1 MIILREE
8 KAKMKKVSTW
18 KLKIRMIL
26 ATMLLF
32 ALVYALVTIVGIVLG
47 VTAPIFYVGFGLAII
62 VIQYLASPKL
72 VEWSMKV
79 RYVSPEEA
87 PNLHRMID
95 ELAMNAGIPKP
106 KVGISEFNIPNAFA
120 FGRTQRDGRVCVTR
134 GLLNKL
140 NEGELKAVLGHEVSH
155 IKHRDMIV
163 MTVVSAIPLVC
174 YYLAWSTI
182 FSGGDNDS
190 YTAVIGIAAFAAYII
205 GQLLV
210 LFVSRVRE
218 YYADQESVAIGNDP
232 HQLASALY
240 KLTYESASANK
251 EQLKEVQG
259 FKAFFVNDV
268 SDARNEIQELSQLD
282 LDMDGTIS
290 PSELDRLKYDKVNLK
305 TSSKVFE
312 LLSTHPNMVKRVKRL
327 AEMS

>member
-1 MIILREE
+1 
-8 KAKMKKVSTW
+8 MKKVSTW
-18 KLKIRMIL
+18 KLQIRMIL
-26 ATMLLF
+26 ATMILF
-32 ALVYALVTIVGIVLG
+32 ALIYALVTLVGIFLG
-47 VTAPIFYVGFGLAII
+47 ISGPLFYVGFALAII
-62 VIQYLASPKL
+62 LIQYLAGPNL
-72 VEWSMKV
+72 VGWSMKV
-79 RYVSPEEA
+79 QYVSPEEA

-106 KVGISEFNIPNAFA
+106 KVGISEFSIPNAFA

-140 NEGELKAVLGHEVSH
+140 NEGELKAVLGHEISH

-163 MTVVSAIPLVC
+163 MTLISAVPLVC
-174 YYLAWSTI
+174 YWLAWSTI
-182 FSGGDNDS
+182 FSSGDNDS
-190 YTAVIGIAAFAAYII
+190 YTAIIGIGAFAAYII

-218 YYADQESVAIGNDP
+218 YYADQGSVEIGGEP
-232 HQLASALY
+232 HELASALY
-240 KLTYESASANK
+240 KLTYESSKANK

-268 SDARNEIQELSQLD
+268 SDAQNEIQELSQLD
-282 LDMDGTIS
+282 LDMDGSIS
-290 PSELDRLKYDKVNLK
+290 QEELDSLKYDRVNIK

-327 AEMS
+327 AELS

>member
-1 MIILREE
+1 
-8 KAKMKKVSTW
+8 MKKVSTW
-18 KLKIRMIL
+18 KLQIRMIL
-26 ATMLLF
+26 ATMILF
-32 ALVYALVTIVGIVLG
+32 ALIYALVTLVGIFLG
-47 VTAPIFYVGFGLAII
+47 ISGPLFYVGFALLII
-62 VIQYLASPKL
+62 LIQYLAGPKL
-72 VEWSMKV
+72 VGWSMKV
-79 RYVSPEEA
+79 QYVSPEEA

-106 KVGISEFNIPNAFA
+106 QVGISEFSIPNAFA

-140 NEGELKAVLGHEVSH
+140 NEGELKAVLGHEISH

-163 MTVVSAIPLVC
+163 MTLISAVPLVC
-174 YYLAWSTI
+174 YWLAWSTI
-182 FSGGDNDS
+182 FSSGDNDS
-190 YTAVIGIAAFAAYII
+190 YTAIIGIGAFAAYII

-218 YYADQESVAIGNDP
+218 YYADQGSVEIGGEP
-232 HQLASALY
+232 HELASALY
-240 KLTYESASANK
+240 KLTYESSKANK

-268 SDARNEIQELSQLD
+268 SDAQNEIQELSQLD
-282 LDMDGTIS
+282 LDMDGSIS
-290 PSELDRLKYDKVNLK
+290 QEELDSLKYDRVNIK

-327 AEMS
+327 AELS

>member
-1 MIILREE
+1 
-8 KAKMKKVSTW
+8 MKKVSTW

-26 ATMLLF
+26 ATMILF
-32 ALVYALVTIVGIVLG
+32 ALIYALVTIVGIFLG
-47 VTAPIFYVGFGLAII
+47 ISGPLFYVGFGLLII
-62 VIQYLASPKL
+62 LIQYLAGPKL
-72 VEWSMKV
+72 VGWSMKV
-79 RYVSPEEA
+79 QYVSPEEA
-87 PNLHRMID
+87 PNLHRMVD
-95 ELAMNAGIPKP
+95 ELAINAGIPKP
-106 KVGISEFNIPNAFA
+106 QVGISEFNIPNAFA
-120 FGRTQRDGRVCVTR
+120 FGRTQKDGRVCVTR
-134 GLLNKL
+134 GLLNRL
-140 NEGELKAVLGHEVSH
+140 NEGELKAVLGHEISH

-163 MTVVSAIPLVC
+163 MTLISAVPLVC

-190 YTAVIGIAAFAAYII
+190 YVWIIGLAAFAAYII

-240 KLTYESASANK
+240 KLTYESARADKK
-251 EQLKEVQG
+251 ELKEVQG
-259 FKAFFVNDV
+259 LKAFFVNDV
-268 SDARNEIQELSQLD
+268 SDATNEIQELSQLD
-282 LDMDGTIS
+282 LDMDGSIS
-290 PSELDRLKYDKVNLK
+290 QAELDSLKYDRVKLK

>member
-1 MIILREE
+1 
-8 KAKMKKVSTW
+8 MKKVSTW
-18 KLKIRMIL
+18 KLQIRMIL
-26 ATMLLF
+26 ATMILF
-32 ALVYALVTIVGIVLG
+32 ALIYALVTLVGIFLG
-47 VTAPIFYVGFGLAII
+47 ISGPLFYVGFALAII
-62 VIQYLASPKL
+62 LIQYLAGPNL
-72 VEWSMKV
+72 VGWSMKV
-79 RYVSPEEA
+79 QYVSPEEA

-106 KVGISEFNIPNAFA
+106 QVGISEFSIPNAFA

-140 NEGELKAVLGHEVSH
+140 NEGELKAVLGHEISH

-163 MTVVSAIPLVC
+163 MTLISAVPLVC
-174 YYLAWSTI
+174 YWLAWSTI
-182 FSGGDNDS
+182 FSSGDNDS
-190 YTAVIGIAAFAAYII
+190 YTAIIGIGAFAAYII

-218 YYADQESVAIGNDP
+218 YYADQGSVEIGGEP
-232 HQLASALY
+232 HELASALY
-240 KLTYESASANK
+240 KLTYESSKANK

-268 SDARNEIQELSQLD
+268 SDAQNEIQELSQLD
-282 LDMDGTIS
+282 LDMDGSIS
-290 PSELDRLKYDKVNLK
+290 QEELDSLKYDRVNIK